1 MMRHTHARLR
11 VGLARQ
17 DCQAFIDLIGIR
29 TNNFAAELVSQLGG
43 EKSFADRSGAG
54 NDYG

>member
-1 MMRHTHARLR
+1 MMRHARACLR

-17 DCQAFIDLIGIR
+17 HRQAFIDLIGIR

-43 EKSFADRSGAG
+43 EKSFADRCGTG

>member
-1 MMRHTHARLR
+1 MMRRALARLR
-11 VGLARQ
+11 IGLARQ
-17 DCQAFIDLIGIR
+17 HRQAVVDLIGIR

-43 EKSFADRSGAG
+43 EKSFADRSRAG

>member
-1 MMRHTHARLR
+1 MMRRTLARLR
-11 VGLARQ
+11 IGLARQ
-17 DCQAFIDLIGIR
+17 HRQAVVDLIGIR

-43 EKSFADRSGAG
+43 DKSFADRSGTG

>member
-1 MMRHTHARLR
+1 MMWRELPRLR
-11 VGLARQ
+11 VGLTRQ
-17 DCQAFIDLIGIR
+17 HRQAFVDLIGIR

-43 EKSFADRSGAG
+43 EKSFADRSGTG

>member
-1 MMRHTHARLR
+1 MMRRARARLR
-11 VGLARQ
+11 IGLARQ
-17 DCQAFIDLIGIR
+17 HRQAVVDLIGIR

-43 EKSFADRSGAG
+43 DKSFADRSGAG

>member
-1 MMRHTHARLR
+1 MMRRARARLR

-17 DCQAFIDLIGIR
+17 DCQAFVYLKGIR

-43 EKSFADRSGAG
+43 EKSFADRCGAG